1 MKILSDESEFIN
13 SFLSEQLDVE
23 QPLISKKEIKNAYSV
38 ERNYVNSKA
47 YHDKFEALP
56 VNKDVQQSLYIQSG
70 RLLEFVDG
78 QEQERLIAVNARTGE
93 LIIDIFNREGSI
105 RGTGFNEYEAESIMK
120 CNDNIVLLHNHSLN
134 GRPSA
139 QDLITYFNEEKV
151 KISLII
157 CHDGVVYGIYE
168 VKSEFVTYYHKVL
181 EFEKQRTSN
190 MDEAKRMATTVL
202 YQLNDKLSD
211 RHKLFLVKK
220 L

>member
-1 MKILSDESEFIN
+1 MEN
-13 SFLSEQLDVE
+13 C
-23 QPLISKKEIKNAYSV
+23 
-38 ERNYVNSKA
+38 
-47 YHDKFEALP
+47 
-56 VNKDVQQSLYIQSG
+56 
-70 RLLEFVDG
+70 
-78 QEQERLIAVNARTGE
+78 
-93 LIIDIFNREGSI
+93 
-105 RGTGFNEYEAESIMK
+105 EYEAESIMK

-202 YQLNDKLSD
+202 YQLNDKLCD

>member
-1 MKILSDESEFIN
+1 MRILSDETEFIN

-23 QPLISKKEIKNAYSV
+23 QPLISKKGIKNAYSV

-47 YHDKFEALP
+47 YHDKFEVLP

-93 LIIDIFNREGSI
+93 LIVDNFNREGSI

-120 CNDNIVLLHNHSLN
+120 CDDNIILLHNHSLN

-168 VKSEFVTYYHKVL
+168 VKSEFVTYYYKVL